1 MISNWT
7 HFFHDP
13 PSCSSFRSF
22 FATLS
27 IDRYIRCNLLE
38 FTVVEIRCV
47 SKRTRKQLESL
58 RERVIFCEIS
68 RPRPRAER

>member
-7 HFFHDP
+7 HFFHDSL
-13 PSCSSFRSF
+13 SCSSFRSF
-22 FATLS
+22 FA

-38 FTVVEIRCV
+38 FTVVEVRCV
-47 SKRTRKQLESL
+47 SERTRKQLESL

-68 RPRPRAER
+68 RPRPRVER